1 MKIPEYTNLQWV
13 GIYLILL
20 PLLITTMMLFTY
32 STVSIYD
39 ALEMWFIALV
49 GLGLLAY
56 EQRRLTK

>member
-56 EQRRLTK
+56 EQRRLVK

>member
-39 ALEMWFIALV
+39 AFEMWFIALV